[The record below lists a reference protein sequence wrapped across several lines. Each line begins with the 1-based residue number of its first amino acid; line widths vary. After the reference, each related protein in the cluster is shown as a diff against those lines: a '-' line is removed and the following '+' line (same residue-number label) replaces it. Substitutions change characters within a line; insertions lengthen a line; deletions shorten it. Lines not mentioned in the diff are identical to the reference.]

1 MGGVGLLLLY
11 YYIGPCGQ
19 SFEAQIHMRFFT
31 RTVVC
36 PHKKRVRLVSCR
48 EGNEVLTES
57 ATSETLTSV
66 WNYFRVSTCERFFR
80 LWYGWQF
87 VDGVVCGGFH
97 FRVRSI
103 HVRGL
108 PVKVCFGAS
117 FRWGG
122 RRVEGCLAVFGCP
135 YGGVSQR
142 VFVVFFV
149 FF

>member
-1 MGGVGLLLLY
+1 MGGVGVLLLY

-19 SFEAQIHMRFFT
+19 SFEAQIHMRFFA
-31 RTVVC
+31 RTVVY
-36 PHKKRVRLVSCR
+36 PHKKRVRLVSRR
-48 EGNEVLTES
+48 EGDKVLTES

-122 RRVEGCLAVFGCP
+122 RRVERCLAVF
-135 YGGVSQR
+135 GGVSQR